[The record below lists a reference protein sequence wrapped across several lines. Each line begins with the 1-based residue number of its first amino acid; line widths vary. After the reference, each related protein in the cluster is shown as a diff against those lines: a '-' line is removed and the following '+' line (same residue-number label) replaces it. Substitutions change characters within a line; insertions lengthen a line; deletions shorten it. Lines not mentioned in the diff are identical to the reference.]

1 MIFLG
6 ISYQVYGHIKCV
18 QEKYLMDNIRRK
30 IIKTSAI
37 FSALSSIGL
46 ITSSQATEWSNAAFS
61 AKTVEEALKALGVS
75 SPENSSDIM
84 LKMPDL
90 VENSA
95 VVSLTIQSKIKVQQ
109 FAILV
114 EKNPSLLAA
123 QIFIPPGTEPFIR
136 MNIKMA
142 QSSNVIILAQSS
154 NKWFMTSA
162 AVKII
167 LGGCG

>member
-1 MIFLG
+1 MRGPIERF
-6 ISYQVYGHIKCV
+6 K
-18 QEKYLMDNIRRK
+18 EKYPMDSIRRT
-30 IIKTSAI
+30 IIKTSAV
-37 FSALSSIGL
+37 FSALASIGL
-46 ITSSQATEWSNAAFS
+46 ITSAQAAEWNNVAFS
-61 AKTVEEALKALGVS
+61 AKTIEEVLKALGVS
-75 SPENSSDIM
+75 SPENSSDIL
-84 LKMPDL
+84 LKIPDL

-95 VVSLTIQSKIKVQQ
+95 VVSVTIQSKIKVQQ

-123 QIFIPPGTEPFIR
+123 QIFIPLGTEPFVR

-162 AVKII
+162 AVKVI